1 MRLRTHF
8 LNFLIVVLSLLILF
22 FHYNLQIYLM
32 KLGYKRI
39 KLERKKKF
47 ENEIKINTKINKR
60 NRKSFFI
67 VKELGKTLLIFIY
80 LLMLISIV
88 ISCEVMLDSKIFF
101 YFLSIYPSISFFWML
116 IGGKRRMPLRLYS
129 TRIPFQARKGY
140 SICLKHH
147 HYFYYFKDLT
157 IKITCN

>member
-1 MRLRTHF
+1 
-8 LNFLIVVLSLLILF
+8 
-22 FHYNLQIYLM
+22 M

-101 YFLSIYPSISFFWML
+101 FFYPSIHLSRFFEC
-116 IGGKRRMPLRLYS
+116 S
-129 TRIPFQARKGY
+129 
-140 SICLKHH
+140 
-147 HYFYYFKDLT
+147 
-157 IKITCN
+157 

>member
-1 MRLRTHF
+1 LRLRTHF
-8 LNFLIVVLSLLILF
+8 LNFLIVVISLLILS
-22 FHYNLQIYLM
+22 FHYNLKIYLM

-80 LLMLISIV
+80 LLMLILIV

-101 YFLSIYPSISFFWML
+101 FFIYLSIYLVFLNAHRWKATHATEIIFDKNSIS
-116 IGGKRRMPLRLYS
+116 S
-129 TRIPFQARKGY
+129 
-140 SICLKHH
+140 
-147 HYFYYFKDLT
+147 
-157 IKITCN
+157 

>member
-8 LNFLIVVLSLLILF
+8 LNFLIVVISLLILS
-22 FHYNLQIYLM
+22 FHYNLKIYLM

-101 YFLSIYPSISFFWML
+101 FFIYLSIYLVFLNAHRWKATHATEIIFDKNSIS
-116 IGGKRRMPLRLYS
+116 S
-129 TRIPFQARKGY
+129 
-140 SICLKHH
+140 
-147 HYFYYFKDLT
+147 
-157 IKITCN
+157 

>member
-1 MRLRTHF
+1 LRLKTYF
-8 LNFLIVVLSLLILF
+8 LNFLIVVISLLILS
-22 FHYNLQIYLM
+22 FHYNLKIYLM

-67 VKELGKTLLIFIY
+67 VKELGKTLLTLLIFIY

-88 ISCEVMLDSKIFF
+88 ISCEVTLDSKICFFFFF
-101 YFLSIYPSISFFWML
+101 YLSIHLSRFFEC
-116 IGGKRRMPLRLYS
+116 S
-129 TRIPFQARKGY
+129 
-140 SICLKHH
+140 
-147 HYFYYFKDLT
+147 
-157 IKITCN
+157 